1 MSHRTFVQPRRAI
14 ATVELALCLPLLLMF
29 LLGVW
34 EIARYIEVQQV
45 LDNAARE
52 AGRQAAGG
60 DKTRAQVEQSVISF
74 LRSAAIDPANVE
86 VSIANLDS
94 PGLSDPTQAN
104 CLDRLAIVIRL
115 PYRNLSLSLTS
126 MFIPAS
132 ARLTASATWRSLRD
146 LPVSVDTQPP
156 VE

>member
-1 MSHRTFVQPRRAI
+1 MSQLTFIQPRRAI
-14 ATVELALCLPLLLMF
+14 ATVELALCLPLLLIF

-45 LDNAARE
+45 LNNAARE

-60 DKTRAQVEQSVISF
+60 GKTTTQVTQSVVSF
-74 LRSAAIDPANVE
+74 LRSASIDPSNIE

-104 CLDRLAIVIRL
+104 YLDRLAIVIRL
-115 PYRNLSLSLTS
+115 PYRNVSLSLTS
-126 MFIPAS
+126 MFIPTS
-132 ARLTASATWRSLRD
+132 ARMTASATWRSLRD
-146 LPVSVDTQPP
+146 LPVSVDTRPP